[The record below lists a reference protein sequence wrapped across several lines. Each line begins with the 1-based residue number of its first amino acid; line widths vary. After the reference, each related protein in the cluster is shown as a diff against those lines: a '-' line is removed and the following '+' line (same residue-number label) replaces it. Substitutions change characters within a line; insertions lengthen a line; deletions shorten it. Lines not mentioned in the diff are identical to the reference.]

1 MSEKTL
7 AEKLLIKA
15 GYRVLLV
22 NAPDGYENVLKDLPQ
37 GVKIL
42 EKLSK
47 NVDVIQLFVNT
58 LAELEAELIAIKP
71 LLKPDGVLWL
81 SYPKKTSKIK
91 ADINRDSIN
100 AYAKTIGLQGVS
112 MVSIDDTW
120 SALRLKIF

>member
-1 MSEKTL
+1 MSDKTL
-7 AEKLLIKA
+7 AEKLHIKA

-22 NAPDGYENVLKDLPQ
+22 NIPEGYENILKDLPQ
-37 GVKIL
+37 SVKIL

-47 NVDVIQLFVNT
+47 NIDLIQLFVNT
-58 LAELEAELIAIKP
+58 LAELETELIAIKP
-71 LLKPDGVLWL
+71 LLKPDGILWL

-120 SALRLKIF
+120 SALRLKIV

>member
-1 MSEKTL
+1 MSDKTV

-22 NAPDGYENVLKDLPQ
+22 NAPDGYENILKALPQ

-47 NVDVIQLFVNT
+47 NIDLIQLFVNT

-71 LLKPDGVLWL
+71 LLKPDGILWL

-112 MVSIDDTW
+112 MVSIDETW